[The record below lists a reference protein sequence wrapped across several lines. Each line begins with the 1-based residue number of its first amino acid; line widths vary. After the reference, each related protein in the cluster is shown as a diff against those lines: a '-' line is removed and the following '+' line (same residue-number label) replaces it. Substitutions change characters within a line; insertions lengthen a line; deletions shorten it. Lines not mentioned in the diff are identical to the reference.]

1 MAAMRPSHSIIIV
14 TYNSV
19 AHIHACLSA
28 LARQQQS
35 ESAEIIVVDNAS
47 TDDTTTLIR
56 TRYPEVRLLH
66 EAENWG
72 FAGGVNRGVQ
82 AARGGILALL
92 NPDAVPQPAWLHEL
106 TAPLSNAAIGVTGGK
121 VLAQDGRIQ
130 SVGGTLQLP
139 VVLPQHRGEGEQDS
153 GQYDAP
159 ADVWSTHGAA
169 MAFRRDVWTTVGG
182 FDESFYPAY
191 LEESDFCERV
201 RRAGYRVIT
210 APRSVVKHVEATTT
224 GKGSA
229 QFLLFFLRN
238 RLRYATKWL
247 PWNMLWHEFRPA
259 EHTRLRT
266 TALLDRRVACLVYAA
281 GVPAP
286 KPPNSPERAAILA
299 QGQQL
304 RHHGQPDDELG
315 ALLPLLAEAEHES
328 VQHETRFSSRL
339 PFVAG
344 ARTAWNNIAT
354 HWYIRPNLDQQT
366 RYNLAMQRAA
376 VQLVQ
381 SVAAQH
387 AADALDSALL
397 AWRIASPETPA

>member
-1 MAAMRPSHSIIIV
+1 MAAMRPSHSLIIV

-19 AHIHACLSA
+19 AQIDACLTA
-28 LARQQQS
+28 LAGQQQS
-35 ESAEIIVVDNAS
+35 ELVEIIVVDNAS

-56 TRYPEVRLLH
+56 TRHPEVRLLR

-82 AARGGILALL
+82 AAHGDILALL

-121 VLAQDGRIQ
+121 VLAHDGHIQ

-139 VVLPQHRGEGEQDS
+139 VVLPQYRGEGEEDN

-159 ADVWSTHGAA
+159 ADVWSAHGAA
-169 MAFRRDVWTTVGG
+169 MAFRREVWTAVGG

-201 RRAGYRVIT
+201 RIAGYRVVT
-210 APRSVVKHVEATTT
+210 APRAVIQHAEATTT

-229 QFLLFFLRN
+229 QFFFFFLRN

-247 PWNMLWHEFRPA
+247 PWRTLWHEFRPA
-259 EHTRLRT
+259 EHARLGT
-266 TALLDRRVACLVYAA
+266 TAVLDRRVARLVYAA

-286 KPPNSPERAAILA
+286 QPPTDDERAAILA

-304 RHHGQPDDELG
+304 RYHGQPNDELA
-315 ALLPLLAEAEHES
+315 ALLPLLVAAEHES
-328 VQHETRFSSRL
+328 VQHETQFRSRL
-339 PFVAG
+339 PLVAA

-354 HWYIRPNLDQQT
+354 RWYIRPNLDQQT
-366 RYNLAMQRAA
+366 RYNLALQRAT

-381 SVAAQH
+381 AMAAQQ
-387 AADALDSALL
+387 AASALDSALL
-397 AWRIASPETPA
+397 AWRLTSLEIPS